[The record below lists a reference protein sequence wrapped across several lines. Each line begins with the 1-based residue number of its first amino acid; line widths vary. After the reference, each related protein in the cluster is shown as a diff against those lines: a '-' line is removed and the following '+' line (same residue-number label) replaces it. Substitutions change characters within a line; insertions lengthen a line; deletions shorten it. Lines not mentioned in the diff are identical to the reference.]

1 MPTLEQRPEYVG
13 TKIAILQHGMDAK
26 KNRTSFLIR
35 PESRETIELSVR
47 GAFDYL
53 LRYKWWIALPTVA
66 ATIVAA
72 VIMLLTPN
80 QYRSSATILPSG
92 QNEGVSSLK
101 DLVGLGS
108 MGMVD
113 ENSSQLYPLI
123 LRSQQ
128 IKNALQHR
136 TFVFPTEKDSVR
148 ITLAQYF
155 KETDPNRL
163 SRAIDDVTT
172 ISTGKRTGEMVLQVK
187 TIYPALSQMLATAY
201 IEELETFNRFKR
213 ATTAGSNQRYL
224 EKQLATTSAILD
236 TAERKLEAFRRV
248 NSDWGMTSDAET
260 LTELGRLQREVELQS
275 TALMYLRQQF
285 EAARLTAQ
293 KDVPIVRILDYPNLP
308 TLKVGP
314 QRTKICLLTAIL
326 TSFTMIFGLF
336 AFAIG
341 REFLQ
346 RETSDEIDG
355 DDMKTG
361 RSRLVF
367 RTAAPLQTDELDIP
381 SVEAT
386 SGLNR
391 IRKSVLQD

>member
-1 MPTLEQRPEYVG
+1 MPTIEKRPESVG

-26 KNRTSFLIR
+26 KYQTSALIR
-35 PESRETIELSVR
+35 RDPRETIELSVR
-47 GAFDYL
+47 GALDYL
-53 LRYKWWIALPTVA
+53 FLYKWWIALPTVA

-72 VIMLLTPN
+72 AIMLLTPN

-128 IKNALQHR
+128 LKNALQQR
-136 TFVFPTEKDSVR
+136 TYVFRTENDSLR
-148 ITLAQYF
+148 ISLAQYF

-163 SRAIDDVTT
+163 SRAIDDITT

-248 NSDWGMTSDAET
+248 NSDWAMTSDAET

-314 QRTKICLLTAIL
+314 QRTKVCLLTAIL
-326 TSFTMIFGLF
+326 TSLSMIFGLF

-341 REFLQ
+341 REFLH
-346 RETSDEIDG
+346 RESNDDHEHSDSKSG
-355 DDMKTG
+355 K
-361 RSRLVF
+361 SRLVL
-367 RTAAPLQTDELDIP
+367 RNGATAPTTEAVYSST
-381 SVEAT
+381 EAT
-386 SGLNR
+386 PDLNR